1 MGEKYKAFD
10 EKQYMISTDFEIYHY
25 KDDEP
30 INVDLHHHDFYEI
43 FFFISGDITYIVES
57 KQYTLLP
64 GDMLLINPT
73 ELHQPKFGKSKKPYE
88 RIVLWM
94 RKSYLEKFRSGD
106 DNLSEC
112 FESMDQSHSN
122 LLRVDTSRQGNILKL
137 LKVIIFENENKQY
150 GSEALVMCCIGQL
163 LVEINR
169 LIRETPHLYKPL
181 DKGSA
186 LVNDVVTYI
195 NENYSGKITLET
207 LATTFYLSKYHLS
220 HEFNRLVGTSI
231 YRYIIQK
238 RLSIAKQM
246 LSVGIPPMDVYQK
259 CGFGDYANFYRAF
272 KSEYGISPKEF
283 QVEMKKLQASKK

>member
-1 MGEKYKAFD
+1 MGENLKKFD
-10 EKQYMISTDFEIYHY
+10 EKQYMSSANFEIYHY
-25 KDDEP
+25 KDDELV
-30 INVDLHHHDFYEI
+30 NVDLHHHDFYEI
-43 FFFISGDITYIVES
+43 FFFLSGDITYIVES

-64 GDMLLINPT
+64 GDVLLINPT
-73 ELHQPKFGKSKKPYE
+73 ELHQPKFGKSNKPYE

-94 RKSYLEKFRSGD
+94 RKSYLEKFRSGN

-122 LLRVDTSRQGNILKL
+122 LLRVEGVRQQNLLKL
-137 LKVIIFENENKQY
+137 LNIIIVENNNQQY
-150 GSEALVMCCIGQL
+150 GSEALIMCCIGQL

-169 LIRETPHLYKPL
+169 LIRETPHLYTPL

-186 LVNDVVTYI
+186 LVNNVVTYI
-195 NENYSGKITLET
+195 NDHYSEKITLES

-246 LSVGIPPMDVYQK
+246 LSVGTTPMDVYQK

-272 KSEYGISPKEF
+272 KSEYGTSPKEF
-283 QVEMKKLQASKK
+283 QVEMKKLQDSKK

>member
-1 MGEKYKAFD
+1 MGENLKKFD
-10 EKQYMISTDFEIYHY
+10 EKQYMSSANFEIYHY

-30 INVDLHHHDFYEI
+30 VNVDLHHHDFYEI
-43 FFFISGDITYIVES
+43 FFFLSGDITYIVES

-64 GDMLLINPT
+64 GDVLLINPT
-73 ELHQPKFGKSKKPYE
+73 ELHQPKFGKSNKPYE

-94 RKSYLEKFRSGD
+94 RKSYLEKFRSGN

-122 LLRVDTSRQGNILKL
+122 LLRVEGVRQQNLLKL
-137 LKVIIFENENKQY
+137 LNIIIVENNNQQY
-150 GSEALVMCCIGQL
+150 GSEALIMCCIGQL

-169 LIRETPHLYKPL
+169 LIRETPHLYTPL

-186 LVNDVVTYI
+186 LVNNVVTYI
-195 NENYSGKITLET
+195 NDHYSEKITLES

-246 LSVGIPPMDVYQK
+246 LSVGTTPMDVYQK

-272 KSEYGISPKEF
+272 KSEYGTSPKEF
-283 QVEMKKLQASKK
+283 QVEMKKLQDSKK

>member
-1 MGEKYKAFD
+1 MGEKYKKFD
-10 EKQYMISTDFEIYHY
+10 EKQYMISTNFEIYHY

-30 INVDLHHHDFYEI
+30 INIDLHHHDFFEI
-43 FFFISGDITYIVES
+43 FFFLSGDVTYIVES

-64 GDMLLINPT
+64 GDVLLINPT
-73 ELHQPKFGKSKKPYE
+73 ELHQPKFGKSSQPYE

-94 RKSYLEKFRSGD
+94 RKSYLEKFSSGK

-112 FESMDQSHSN
+112 FESMDQNHSN
-122 LLRVDTSRQGNILKL
+122 LLRIDTQRQRNLLKL
-137 LKVIIFENENKQY
+137 LNVIIFENDNNQY

-181 DKGSA
+181 DKSSA
-186 LVNDVVTYI
+186 LVNDVVAHI
-195 NENYSGKITLET
+195 NEHYSEKITLES
-207 LATTFYLSKYHLS
+207 LASTFYLSKYHLS

-246 LSVGIPPMDVYQK
+246 LSENLAPMDVYQK

-272 KSEYGISPKEF
+272 KTEYGISPKEF
-283 QVEMKKLQASKK
+283 QLEMKKLLNI